1 MIARAATLILCFV
14 VVLSCQPAPQGFL
27 EIAGWSPQGEPS
39 SHGPDGLWEMIN
51 GAADTFLDY
60 GFVELTAQQYSNG
73 SVTVTVNAYDMGT
86 PLNAYGVYRVEAPEG
101 DLVVDA
107 GSEAVVSPPYQCLL
121 LKDRTYVKVEAY
133 EGDIDEATGR
143 ELVVEIAS
151 ALPGSVEPPPEMAA
165 LPAEGMIAGS
175 ARYTRRGLF
184 ALAELDEAVH
194 ASYVDDDGTEYRA
207 FVLLPESAG
216 SDEALWD
223 ALAER
228 WQVLEEGGR
237 TVLYREV
244 PYEGFVG
251 VARGSVGVVG
261 VAGCETREE
270 LVERLARVVT
280 E

>member
-1 MIARAATLILCFV
+1 MVRAVTLVLSVI
-14 VVLSCQPAPQGFL
+14 VLSCQPAPQGF
-27 EIAGWSPQGEPS
+27 IDISGWTPQGEPS
-39 SHGPDGLWEMIN
+39 RYGPDGLWEVIN
-51 GAADTFLDY
+51 GAADAFLNY
-60 GFVELTAQQYSNG
+60 GFEELTTQQYSNG

-86 PLNAYGVYRVEAPEG
+86 PLNAYGIYRVEAPEG
-101 DLVVDA
+101 DPLVDA

-121 LKDRTYVKVEAY
+121 LKDRTYVKVEAF
-133 EGDIDEATGR
+133 EGDIDETTGR
-143 ELVVEIAS
+143 ALVESIAS
-151 ALPGSVEPPPEMAA
+151 ALPGTVEPPPELAA
-165 LPAEGMIAGS
+165 LPPEGMVPGS

-194 ASYVDDDGTEYRA
+194 ASYVDDDGTEYRV
-207 FVLLPESAG
+207 FLLLPGSAVG
-216 SDEALWD
+216 DDALWNG
-223 ALAER
+223 LAER
-228 WQVLEEGGR
+228 WQVLEEGGH

-251 VARGSVGVVG
+251 VTRGGAGVVG

>member
-1 MIARAATLILCFV
+1 MNSRAATVALSLI
-14 VVLSCQPAPQGFL
+14 VLSCQPAPQGFL
-27 EIAGWSPQGEPS
+27 DIAGWSPLGEPS
-39 SHGPDGLWEMIN
+39 SYGPDGLWEVIN

-60 GFVELTAQQYSNG
+60 GLEELTAQQYSNG

-143 ELVVEIAS
+143 ELVEEIAN
-151 ALPGSVEPPPEMAA
+151 ALPGSAEPPPEVAA
-165 LPAEGMIAGS
+165 LPAEGMITRS

-184 ALAELDEAVH
+184 ALAEIDEAVH
-194 ASYVDDDGTEYRA
+194 ASYVDDDGTEYRV
-207 FVLLPESAG
+207 FVLLSG
-216 SDEALWD
+216 SEGADDALWD
-223 ALAER
+223 ALAEK
-228 WQVLEEGGR
+228 WQLLEESGR

-270 LVERLARVVT
+270 LVERLDRLVGG
-280 E
+280 